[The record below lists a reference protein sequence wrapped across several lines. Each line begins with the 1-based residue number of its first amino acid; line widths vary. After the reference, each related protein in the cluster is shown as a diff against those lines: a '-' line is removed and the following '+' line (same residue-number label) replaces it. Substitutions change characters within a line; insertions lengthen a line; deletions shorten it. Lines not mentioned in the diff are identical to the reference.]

1 MLQGTSFKSLIL
13 GKLDRQSLG
22 KYSLIPASTMARQD
36 STNASISSDNSLHS
50 SDNVGFV
57 KDYNKETITHV
68 GTDSSLESNQLAKN
82 PFLDPKVEE
91 YYRDLYTKS
100 RYESYSAFDPT
111 FEWTEEEEKKVI
123 WKLNWRVA
131 FTACLLFVS
140 LQVDRGNLAQAV
152 SDNLLADLGLNT
164 NDYNTGNTIFL
175 VSFLLAEVPSQMI
188 SKALGPDIFIPFQIC
203 AWSIVA
209 MSQAALTNKAGFY
222 ITRCLIGVL
231 EGGFIADL
239 VLWLSYFFT
248 SKELPIRLSW
258 FWTTLSLVQIAT
270 SLMAFGILRLHT
282 WGWHGWQ
289 FLFLIEGGFTLLIGI
304 ASWFLMV
311 PSAVQTKTK
320 WNPKGWFTDKEEKI
334 VVNRILRDDPTKGS
348 MNNRQAIG
356 PKNMLKCLIDY
367 DMWPLYVVGIVAYI
381 GQGTFQSYFTLMNRQ
396 LGFSVFNTN
405 LLTIPSTVIHIIF
418 LLMISW
424 FSEKIG
430 ERSFVCCLAPLY
442 ATPLMGV
449 IRWWSGSGK
458 DIWATWVLNTLYL
471 GQPYIHAIVVAWVSR
486 NSNSVR
492 NRSICSALYNMFV
505 QLGNIIGN
513 NIYREDDKPMYKR
526 GNMQLFV
533 ITFILIPI
541 LVLTKFY
548 YVWRN
553 KSKEKVWNAMSE
565 EEKYEYRTTTK
576 HEANKRLDFRFDH

>member
-1 MLQGTSFKSLIL
+1 MGHHRSNNNS
-13 GKLDRQSLG
+13 S
-22 KYSLIPASTMARQD
+22 
-36 STNASISSDNSLHS
+36 SSDTSLSLVNNNHS
-50 SDNVGFV
+50 KNLDKLTVTQVASDTSIESSGESDQF
-57 KDYNKETITHV
+57 KE
-68 GTDSSLESNQLAKN
+68 N
-82 PFLDPKVEE
+82 PFLDPQVEE

-100 RYESYSAFDPT
+100 GYESYSAFDPT

-123 WKLNWRVA
+123 WKLNWRVV

-140 LQVDRGNLAQAV
+140 LQVDRGNLTQAV
-152 SDNLLADLGLNT
+152 SDNLLDDLGLNT

-175 VSFLLAEVPSQMI
+175 VSFLAAEVPSQMI

-209 MSQAALTNKAGFY
+209 MSQAAMKGKAGFY
-222 ITRCLIGVL
+222 VTRCLIGVL

-270 SLMAFGILRLHT
+270 SLMAFGILRLNT

-289 FLFLIEGGFTLLIGI
+289 FLFLIEGGFTLAIGI

-311 PSAVQTKTK
+311 PSAVQTKRW
-320 WNPKGWFTDKEEKI
+320 WNPKGWFTDREEKI

-356 PKNMLKCLIDY
+356 PRNLFHCLIDY
-367 DMWPLYVVGIVAYI
+367 DMWPLYIVGIVAYI
-381 GQGTFQSYFTLMNRQ
+381 GSGTLGTYFTLTNRQ
-396 LGFSVFNTN
+396 LGFSVFDTN

-418 LLMISW
+418 LLSISW
-424 FSEKIG
+424 FSERVG
-430 ERSFVCCLAPLY
+430 ERSLVCLIAPLY
-442 ATPLMGV
+442 ATPLIGV
-449 IRWWSGSGK
+449 IRFWSGSGK

-505 QLGNIIGN
+505 QLGGIISN
-513 NIYREDDKPMYKR
+513 NIYREDDRPMYKR

-533 ITFILIPI
+533 ISLILIPVLL
-541 LVLTKFY
+541 LVKAY
-548 YVWRN
+548 YIWRN
-553 KSKEKVWNAMSE
+553 KSRDKIWNSMTE
-565 EEKYEYRTTTK
+565 EEKRIYRETTK
-576 HEANKRLDFRFDH
+576 DEANKRLDFRFEH

>member
-1 MLQGTSFKSLIL
+1 MRMPELYALAPRPRCNNTVNMARHNSIE
-13 GKLDRQSLG
+13 
-22 KYSLIPASTMARQD
+22 PASSFD
-36 STNASISSDNSLHS
+36 SRITTNLKKEEKDVITTIESGSS
-50 SDNVGFV
+50 F
-57 KDYNKETITHV
+57 
-68 GTDSSLESNQLAKN
+68 ESKQLAKN

-100 RYESYSAFDPT
+100 RYESYSAFDPN
-111 FEWTEEEEKKVI
+111 FEWTEDEERTVI

-152 SDNLLADLGLNT
+152 SDNFLDDLGLNT
-164 NDYNTGNTIFL
+164 NEYNTGNTIFL
-175 VSFLLAEVPSQMI
+175 VSFLAAEVPSQLI

-209 MSQAALTNKAGFY
+209 MTQAALTSKAGFY
-222 ITRCLIGVL
+222 ITRCLIGAL

-258 FWTTLSLVQIAT
+258 FWTTLSLVQIST
-270 SLMAFGILRLHT
+270 SLMAFGLLRINT

-289 FLFLIEGGFTLLIGI
+289 FLFLIEGGFTLAIGI

-320 WNPKGWFTDKEEKI
+320 WNPKGWFTDREEKI

-356 PKNMLKCLIDY
+356 PKNLFKCLIDY
-367 DMWPLYVVGIVAYI
+367 DLWPIYAIGLVAYI
-381 GQGTFQSYFTLMNRQ
+381 GQGTFTSYFTLMNRQ
-396 LGFSVFNTN
+396 LGFSVFDTN
-405 LLTIPSTVIHIIF
+405 LMTIPYSVLHIVF
-418 LLMISW
+418 LLIISW
-424 FSEKIG
+424 FSERVG
-430 ERSFVCCLAPLY
+430 ERSL
-442 ATPLMGV
+442 
-449 IRWWSGSGK
+449 
-458 DIWATWVLNTLYL
+458 IWVTWVLNTLYL
-471 GQPYIHAIVVAWVSR
+471 GQPYIHAICVAWVSR

-513 NIYREDDKPMYKR
+513 NIYREDDKPTYKR

-533 ITFILIPI
+533 ITLILIPI
-541 LVLTKFY
+541 LLLTKSY
-548 YVWRN
+548 YMWRN
-553 KSKEKVWNAMSE
+553 KSRDKIWNAMTE
-565 EEKYEYRTTTK
+565 EDKHVYRETTK
-576 HEANKRLDFRFDH
+576 DEANKRLDFRFDH